1 MTSVRERR
9 LLWSGDKTG
18 ECLCVRARMPKC
30 TAEVDLIKLSAND
43 NLAADQALA
52 VHYVITS
59 CPTGGTWSSPWLEP
73 ALLTF

>member
-1 MTSVRERR
+1 MEIRQVSV
-9 LLWSGDKTG
+9 
-18 ECLCVRARMPKC
+18 CVYVRARMPKC

-59 CPTGGTWSSPWLEP
+59 CPTGGTRSSPWLEP